1 VSLWCFQ
8 FMVEK
13 IKIGG
18 ILQNAHLARISV
30 MGVPDRPGTAA
41 ALLTAFG
48 QTAINVPYIVQCVNQ
63 NNQDYIVLC
72 VDRDDLETAWRLACA
87 VQQELCAETV
97 TYDPQVASLG
107 IFGPDFRERA
117 GIAAAMFSALAAVG
131 INIQSI
137 STSIST
143 VSVIIEAHRI
153 DDAVAAIQNAFELP

>member
-1 VSLWCFQ
+1 
-8 FMVEK
+8 MVDK

-18 ILQNAHLARISV
+18 IINNAHLARISV

-41 ALLTAFG
+41 ALLAAFG
-48 QTAINVPYIVQCVNQ
+48 QTAINVQYIVQCVNQ

-117 GIAAAMFSALAAVG
+117 GIAAAMFSALAALG

-143 VSVIIEAHRI
+143 ISVIIAADQLAPAI
-153 DDAVAAIQNAFELP
+153 AAVEKAFELP

>member
-1 VSLWCFQ
+1 
-8 FMVEK
+8 MNK

-30 MGVPDRPGTAA
+30 LGVPDRPGTAA

-48 QTAINVPYIVQCVNQ
+48 QTAINVPYIVQGINQ

-72 VDRDDLETAWRLACA
+72 VDRDDLETAFHLACQ

-97 TYDPQVASLG
+97 TYDPHVASLG

-117 GIAAAMFSALAAVG
+117 GIAGAMFSALAAVG

-143 VSVIIEAHRI
+143 VSVIIDADRL
-153 DDAVAAIQNAFELP
+153 DDAVAAMQNAFELP

>member
-1 VSLWCFQ
+1 
-8 FMVEK
+8 MVDK

-41 ALLTAFG
+41 ALLAAFG
-48 QTAINVPYIVQCVNQ
+48 QTAINVQYIVQCIDQ
-63 NNQDYIVLC
+63 NNQDYIVLG
-72 VDRDDLETAWRLACA
+72 VDRDDLETALRLACA
-87 VQQELCAETV
+87 VQQELCAATV
-97 TYDPQVASLG
+97 TFDPQVASLG

-117 GIAAAMFSALAAVG
+117 GIAATMFSALAAVG

-143 VSVIIEAHRI
+143 VSVLIAADRLDE
-153 DDAVAAIQNAFELP
+153 AVAAIQNAFELP